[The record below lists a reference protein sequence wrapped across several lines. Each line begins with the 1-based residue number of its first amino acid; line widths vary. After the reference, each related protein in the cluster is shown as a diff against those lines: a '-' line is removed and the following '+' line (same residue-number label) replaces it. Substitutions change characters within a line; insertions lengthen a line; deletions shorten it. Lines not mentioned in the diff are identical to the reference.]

1 MTPEQALALHRGVF
15 VFDGHNDVAGPLRRG
30 ESLDDR
36 GGRGHLDLKRMRE
49 GGLDGGIF
57 AVFID
62 PDPALGDPLERTRDG
77 VRHLRE
83 TLEAHP
89 DVRLILTARD
99 AAAAAEAASTAET
112 SAAETSA
119 PAPIAALI
127 GVEGGYAI
135 DDDLTVADELFEAG
149 VRCLTLTWNERTAWA
164 DAAGPA
170 GGGSD
175 DAAGG
180 PHGGLTAF
188 GRRLVERLQRLGILV
203 DLSHA
208 SDQTARAVIERAER
222 PVVASHSGMR
232 RLAPLPRNLPDDL
245 LEAIA
250 GTGGLVGVSFFNGH
264 LDADFEARCAPLRA
278 RRFADSEALA
288 TAVLEEVGTLP
299 LSRLVDHV
307 RHAAAIAGL
316 DHVGLGSD
324 FDGMW
329 APPAELDDVSQLPAL
344 SAALAGAGVFDERGL
359 TAFLGASWT
368 RVLTSALP

>member
-1 MTPEQALALHRGVF
+1 MTPERARAVHRDTF

-30 ESLDDR
+30 ESFDDR
-36 GGRGHLDLKRMRE
+36 GGRGHLDLKRMRR

-62 PDPALGDPLERTRDG
+62 PDPALGDPLERTREG
-77 VRHLRE
+77 VRQLRE
-83 TLEAHP
+83 TLDAHP
-89 DVRLILTARD
+89 DVRLLLTAADASQAR
-99 AAAAAEAASTAET
+99 AAARGSMAGET
-112 SAAETSA
+112 GQRS
-119 PAPIAALI
+119 PIAALI

-135 DDDLTVADELFEAG
+135 DDDVAVADELFEAG
-149 VRCLTLTWNERTAWA
+149 VRCLTLTWNEPTAWA
-164 DAAGPA
+164 DAAGSA
-170 GGGSD
+170 GERSGPR
-175 DAAGG
+175 

-188 GRRLVERLQRLGILV
+188 GRKLVDRLQRLGILI

-208 SDQTARAVIERAER
+208 SDETARDALARAER

-232 RLAPLPRNLPDDL
+232 RLASLPRNLPDEL

-250 GTGGLVGVSFFNGH
+250 ATGGLIGVSFFNGH
-264 LDADFEARCAPLRA
+264 LDAEFEARCAPFRERKFDDTEGLA
-278 RRFADSEALA
+278 R
-288 TAVLEEVGTLP
+288 AVLAEVGTLP

-307 RHAAAIAGL
+307 RHAVAVAGP

-329 APPAELDDVSQLPAL
+329 APPAGLDDVSRLPAL
-344 SAALAGAGVFDERGL
+344 STALAGAGVFDERGL
-359 TAFLGASWT
+359 TAFLGANWT